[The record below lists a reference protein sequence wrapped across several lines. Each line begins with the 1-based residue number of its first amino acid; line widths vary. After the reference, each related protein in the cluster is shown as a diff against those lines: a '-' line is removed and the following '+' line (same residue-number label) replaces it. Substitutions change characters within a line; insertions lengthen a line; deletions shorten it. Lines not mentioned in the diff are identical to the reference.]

1 MLGTYLTI
9 IGPVARRLRLVF
21 DGGAARSAVSSARR
35 SSSTRVRPL
44 VGHASAHAG
53 TAGTVHAQ
61 VALEHEA
68 LSLRTHA
75 NVTHQD
81 GDLRGRHA
89 HGAKGACHD
98 AALAADAVVL
108 VDADAMVLWI
118 KEQGARGAGLGARS
132 VLAVV
137 TCHRRGNLVG
147 ARYAPSEV
155 RRCCREYRAPR
166 CTPPYRFGTQCSVKN
181 QPRLVY
187 CPCCSLPPESHAGET
202 LSTLPRTAR
211 GPASTNRMHA
221 AKHALGRVSP
231 TIYRLNIRSCRG
243 QT

>member
-1 MLGTYLTI
+1 M
-9 IGPVARRLRLVF
+9 VAR
-21 DGGAARSAVSSARR
+21 ARSAVSSARR

-53 TAGTVHAQ
+53 PPGRSTHRS
-61 VALEHEA
+61 H
-68 LSLRTHA
+68 LSTKLLVCEPTRTSP
-75 NVTHQD
+75 HQD
-81 GDLRGRHA
+81 GDLRGRYA
-89 HGAKGACHD
+89 HGAKGAGHD

-118 KEQGARGAGLGARS
+118 KEQGARGAGLGARGI
-132 VLAVV
+132 LAVV

-147 ARYAPSEV
+147 CALRASEV
-155 RRCCREYRAPR
+155 RRCCREYRVPR

-211 GPASTNRMHA
+211 GPASTYRVHA
-221 AKHALGRVSP
+221 AKQALGRISP
-231 TIYRLNIRSCRG
+231 TVYRLNIRSCRG